1 MAESNT
7 GGSRNATKEEVLALM
22 DLRKSKEEELLAWH
36 GVLESQGVGMDE
48 PLVDEEDYPS
58 EFFFMNFTTPII

>member
-7 GGSRNATKEEVLALM
+7 EGSRNATKEEVLALM
-22 DLRKSKEEELLAWH
+22 DLRKSKEEELLAWN
-36 GVLESQGVGMDE
+36 GVLESQGVGMDD

-58 EFFFMNFTTPII
+58 EFFE